1 LIAGQ
6 IAGLNYDRRNLFRV
20 ENKPAVAARIAWL
33 CRDEAENIRRK
44 RQGLEEFLWQA
55 LQADR
60 ADFYESVEIPIT
72 DRHGKAVLKRNGEPY
87 TKTVTQPKPLEKL
100 TAQQRCLIES
110 ITYTESGKP
119 NLKLVS
125 KEYCH
130 RELRKML
137 GGDAQPGERAKE
149 FSNFSDAEL
158 LAELDR
164 VANDLGIKTASV
176 IEPSDPPIAPP

>member
-1 LIAGQ
+1 MPTRISSARTSSVGLYALKHPKYEIFARQRALNQSPLIAGQ

-110 ITYTESGKP
+110 ITYTES
-119 NLKLVS
+119 
-125 KEYCH
+125 
-130 RELRKML
+130 
-137 GGDAQPGERAKE
+137 
-149 FSNFSDAEL
+149 
-158 LAELDR
+158 
-164 VANDLGIKTASV
+164 
-176 IEPSDPPIAPP
+176 